1 MMKALQLAGFQTVV
15 VGNRRYDF
23 LRYGWLAGNKIALEW
38 WDFGTQEDPE
48 WVDRQIGRLDTL
60 HDWLRLEYQG
70 VHVGRFTIA
79 SGMRRLKMGN
89 LNFTDPSIQATL
101 RQILESSV
109 NYTLAGV
116 RLFQEIKPD
125 CVLVMDRGYSGYG
138 EVFDLA
144 INRGIDTL
152 TWTTG
157 YKSNRLVV
165 KRYHHGNERDHPLA
179 PSAESWRTL
188 CSMPWKREYGEKV
201 RRELFQC
208 YQTQDWFS
216 FVGTQFDKK
225 LLSQE
230 MTRKKLGLSFDQR
243 VAVIFPHILWDG
255 SFFWGEDL
263 FDDYTHW
270 LVETLRAACANPRLQ
285 WVVKLHPSHLVKAKQ
300 ANNPDKPA
308 ELKVIE
314 QVFDNLPDH
323 LKLVYPDTEIS
334 TYSLFEIADYAVT
347 VRGTVGIESALF
359 GIPVVTAGTGRYAGR
374 GFTLDSSTREEYLQ
388 KLATLETYPRLSSE
402 QVELAERFAYG
413 TLFCRPLTLSSA
425 SLEYE
430 RDAVATPKVTVHCQ
444 TREEWLRS
452 SDIRPL
458 ADWLADG
465 KAEDMLVL
473 PSGMGGGYDGAD
485 ALQTQ
490 SRLPD
495 LLEHL
500 RRDARRF
507 IR

>member
-1 MMKALQLAGFQTVV
+1 
-15 VGNRRYDF
+15 
-23 LRYGWLAGNKIALEW
+23 
-38 WDFGTQEDPE
+38 
-48 WVDRQIGRLDTL
+48 
-60 HDWLRLEYQG
+60 
-70 VHVGRFTIA
+70 
-79 SGMRRLKMGN
+79 
-89 LNFTDPSIQATL
+89 
-101 RQILESSV
+101 
-109 NYTLAGV
+109 
-116 RLFQEIKPD
+116 
-125 CVLVMDRGYSGYG
+125 
-138 EVFDLA
+138 
-144 INRGIDTL
+144 
-152 TWTTG
+152 
-157 YKSNRLVV
+157 
-165 KRYHHGNERDHPLA
+165 
-179 PSAESWRTL
+179 
-188 CSMPWKREYGEKV
+188 MPWKREYGEKV

-216 FVGTQFDKK
+216 VVGTQFDKK
-225 LLSQE
+225 ILSQE
-230 MTRKKLGLSFDQR
+230 MTRKKLGLSFDR
-243 VAVIFPHILWDG
+243 KVALIFPHILWDG
-255 SFFWGEDL
+255 SFFFGEDL

-270 LVETLRAACANPRLQ
+270 LVETLRAACANSRLQ

-388 KLATLETYPRLSSE
+388 KLATLEAYPRLSTE

-452 SDIRPL
+452 SDMRPL
-458 ADWLADG
+458 ADWFADG
-465 KAEDMLVL
+465 KTEDMFLL
-473 PSGMGGGYDGAD
+473 PSEIVGGYDGKGFTNGNVAGGFVG
-485 ALQTQ
+485 
-490 SRLPD
+490 
-495 LLEHL
+495 E
-500 RRDARRF
+500 
-507 IR
+507 

>member
-38 WDFGTQEDPE
+38 WDFGPQEDPE
-48 WVDRQIGRLDTL
+48 WVDRQLGRLVTL
-60 HDWLRLEYQG
+60 HDWLNLEYEG

-79 SGMRRLKMGN
+79 TALRRLKVGK
-89 LNFTDPSIQATL
+89 LNYTDASIQATL

-109 NYTLAGV
+109 EFTRAGV

-125 CVLVMDRGYSGYG
+125 CVLVLDRGYSGYG
-138 EVFDLA
+138 EAFDLA
-144 INRGIDTL
+144 LNQGIDTI
-152 TWTTG
+152 TWNTG
-157 YKSNRLVV
+157 YKSNRLVL
-165 KRYHHGNERDHPLA
+165 KRYHLGNERDHPLTL
-179 PSAESWRTL
+179 SKESWRRL
-188 CSMPWKREYGEKV
+188 CSIPWKLEYGQKV
-201 RRELFQC
+201 REELLQC

-216 FVGTQFDKK
+216 SVGTQFDKRI
-225 LLSQE
+225 LSRE
-230 MTRKKLGLSFDQR
+230 MTRKTLGLSSDMK

-270 LVETLRAACANPRLQ
+270 LVETIRAASANTRVQ
-285 WVVKLHPSHLVKAKQ
+285 WVLKLHPAHIVKAKQ
-300 ANNPDKPA
+300 GNNAEKPA

-314 QVFDNLPDH
+314 QMFGTLPAH
-323 LKLVYPDTEIS
+323 LKLVYPDTDIS
-334 TYSLFEIADYAVT
+334 TYSLFEIADYVVT

-413 TLFCRPLTLSSA
+413 TLFRRPLTLSSA

-473 PSGMGGGYDGAD
+473 PSGMAG
-485 ALQTQ
+485 
-490 SRLPD
+490 
-495 LLEHL
+495 
-500 RRDARRF
+500 
-507 IR
+507 